1 MTMSTVDFYDKMAP
15 FYHLIFP
22 QGFDASIERHGS
34 AVDAIIRDNFGPS
47 ADTVLDVS
55 CGIGTQALGLAL
67 LGYQVTASDLSP
79 KAVARAKQ
87 EASRR
92 NLSIDFSVADMR
104 EASTLHTR
112 RFHIVLSADNSVPH
126 LLTDDDI
133 SAAFNSFYQ
142 CSKPGGG
149 CIITVRDYEKEDTLN
164 SNLFTYGLRNQDGM
178 RYLVFQVRDP
188 DGHFLDISMYFVE
201 DDGSDTPKTHVM
213 RGRYYAVTIP
223 RLMQLLE
230 SAGFVD
236 VARNDGAYFQP
247 VITGR
252 RCH

>member
-1 MTMSTVDFYDKMAP
+1 
-15 FYHLIFP
+15 
-22 QGFDASIERHGS
+22 
-34 AVDAIIRDNFGPS
+34 
-47 ADTVLDVS
+47 
-55 CGIGTQALGLAL
+55 
-67 LGYQVTASDLSP
+67 
-79 KAVARAKQ
+79 
-87 EASRR
+87 
-92 NLSIDFSVADMR
+92 
-104 EASTLHTR
+104 
-112 RFHIVLSADNSVPH
+112 VPH